1 MSSLLS
7 SSSSRGVFF
16 FLARKVAPSQ
26 KQFIRRLNLHEYQ
39 SQQLLSKYG
48 IQVPKSKVAKTAE
61 EAKQAAQQ
69 VGNGNP
75 VVVKAQVLAGG
86 RGLGHFANSQF
97 QGGVHIVETPEKA
110 AQVASQMLGQTLITK
125 QTGPQG
131 KPCHLVLIAEK
142 IASNKELY
150 LALTYDRTVQGPVA
164 IAASR
169 GGTSIE
175 DIAKQDPNAIKTI
188 TLDIRKGMTEDKAH
202 EIVQA
207 LQVSPQLRSQA
218 VDQVRKLY
226 QFFDERDVTMLEINP
241 LVETKDNRLVCVD
254 TKISFDKN
262 AEFRQSD
269 IFAMRDTTQEDPRE
283 VRADQVG
290 LNYIGLDGN
299 IGCLVNGAGLAMA
312 TMDVIKLHGG
322 NPANFLDVGGSATEE
337 QVTEAF
343 KILTEDRH
351 VKAILVNIFGGIM
364 RCDVIAQGIVKAAR
378 NISLNVPLVVRLQG
392 NQVEQAKAILK
403 QSSLA
408 IIAADDLEEAA
419 EKVRLRILSYSWKK

>member
-1 MSSLLS
+1 MMSLSCWKRLFPTAYHNWTHLLIQP
-7 SSSSRGVFF
+7 
-16 FLARKVAPSQ
+16 AVAQ
-26 KQFIRRLNLHEYQ
+26 GNKQSVRRLNLHEYQ

-48 IQVPKSKVAKTAE
+48 IQVPKSKVAKTVE
-61 EAKQAAQQ
+61 EAKKAAEEI
-69 VGNGNP
+69 GNGNP
-75 VVVKAQVLAGG
+75 VVIKAQVLAGG
-86 RGLGHFANSQF
+86 RGLGHFSNNF

-131 KPCHLVLIAEK
+131 KPCHSILIAEK
-142 IASNKELY
+142 IASKKELY

-164 IAASR
+164 IVSSR

-175 DIAKQDPNAIKTI
+175 DIAKEDPNAIKTI
-188 TLDIRKGMTEDKAH
+188 TLDIRMVYNNRLW
-202 EIVQA
+202 IN
-207 LQVSPQLRSQA
+207 
-218 VDQVRKLY
+218 
-226 QFFDERDVTMLEINP
+226 MLEINP
-241 LVETKDNRLVCVD
+241 LVETNDGRLVCVD
-254 TKISFDKN
+254 TKVNFDKN
-262 AEFRQSD
+262 ADFRQAD
-269 IFAMRDTTQEDPRE
+269 IFAMRDITQEDPRE

-290 LNYIGLDGN
+290 LNYIGLDGS

-343 KILTEDRH
+343 KILTGDQH

-364 RCDVIAQGIVKAAR
+364 RCDVIAQGIVQAAH
-378 NISLNVPLVVRLQG
+378 NISLNIPLVVRLQG

-403 QSSLA
+403 QSQLA
-408 IIAADDLEEAA
+408 VIAADDLEEAA
-419 EKVRLRILSYSWKK
+419 EKAVQSAKQTIRG

>member
-1 MSSLLS
+1 MKRLVPTVYYQWNRLLVQPAAAQ
-7 SSSSRGVFF
+7 GN
-16 FLARKVAPSQ
+16 
-26 KQFIRRLNLHEYQ
+26 KQSVRRLNLHEYQ

-61 EAKQAAQQ
+61 EAQKAAQEI
-69 VGNGNP
+69 GNGLP

-86 RGLGHFANSQF
+86 RGLGHFSNQF
-97 QGGVHIVETPEKA
+97 QGGVHVVETPEKA

-131 KPCHLVLIAEK
+131 KPCHSVLIAEK
-142 IASNKELY
+142 IASKRELY

-164 IAASR
+164 IVSSR

-175 DIAKQDPNAIKTI
+175 DIAKEDPNAIKTI
-188 TLDIRKGMTEDKAH
+188 TLDIRTGMTEDKTQQV
-202 EIVQA
+202 VQGLNITSS
-207 LQVSPQLRSQA
+207 LQQQA
-218 VDQVRKLY
+218 MDQVNKLY
-226 QFFDERDVTMLEINP
+226 QFFYDKDVTMLEINP
-241 LVETKDNRLVCVD
+241 LVETNDGRLVCVD
-254 TKISFDKN
+254 TKINFDKN
-262 AEFRQSD
+262 ADFRQAD
-269 IFAMRDTTQEDPRE
+269 IFALRDITQEDPRE

-343 KILTEDRH
+343 KILTGDKH

-364 RCDVIAQGIVKAAR
+364 RCDVIAQGIVQAAR
-378 NISLNVPLVVRLQG
+378 NISLNIPLVVRLQG

-403 QSSLA
+403 QSQLA
-408 IIAADDLEEAA
+408 VIAADDLEEAA
-419 EKVRLRILSYSWKK
+419 EKAVQSAKQSMQG